1 MPSMGF
7 CLLVAYGWH
16 CFHQRV
22 SSIQRRGLFRRFL
35 RLAPVASF
43 AVLCL
48 LFGAKTITRNWD
60 WADEYSIFSAG
71 LRYGILLVFIVFFKL
86 TCETQGVKF
95 FVEGLRKFSRKNL
108 KKDVKTVGRFEPR
121 KPEIIRRLI

>member
-1 MPSMGF
+1 MQYCLLHWLAVACFYCCQFLSIDCCSVKVSVVSNSIAGCLYMPSMGF

-16 CFHQRV
+16 CLHQRV
-22 SSIQRRGLFRRFL
+22 SSTQRRGFFRRFL

-71 LRYGILLVFIVFFKL
+71 LRYGIILVF
-86 TCETQGVKF
+86 
-95 FVEGLRKFSRKNL
+95 FVRTHLDF
-108 KKDVKTVGRFEPR
+108 
-121 KPEIIRRLI
+121 